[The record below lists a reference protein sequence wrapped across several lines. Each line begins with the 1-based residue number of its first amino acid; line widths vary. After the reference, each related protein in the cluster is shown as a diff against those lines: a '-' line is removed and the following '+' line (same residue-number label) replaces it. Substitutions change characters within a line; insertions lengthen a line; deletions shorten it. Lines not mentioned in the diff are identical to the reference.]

1 MINRE
6 DMLELTRRMTPAR
19 SRIDRIA
26 GAYYDAEGYKYGQY
40 AVGNVFWNVTPN
52 CQLGV
57 EYLYGRRMSMDKSSG
72 HANRIQAMVQYNF

>member
-1 MINRE
+1 MKYAFTSKCFASASYSQVR
-6 DMLELTRRMTPAR
+6 LY
-19 SRIDRIA
+19 SRH
-26 GAYYDAEGYKYGQY
+26 GYYDAEGYKYGQY

-72 HANRIQAMVQYNF
+72 HASRIQAMVQYNF